1 METTIRPARSGDAE
15 GIARTYLESARFHAD
30 LDPERYSVPTS
41 ETILERYRK
50 RSQHPATDAQSITV
64 VAEVDG
70 EIVGFIDAG
79 LDQSQDLM
87 HREITYC
94 HIAEIAVNQRYQ
106 NRGIGGLLIQA
117 AEDWGRKMGA
127 AFASLEFHNENK
139 RASSLYQK
147 MGYGQAS
154 ITSIK
159 RL

>member
-1 METTIRPARSGDAE
+1 LETTIRPARSGDAD
-15 GIARTYLESARFHAD
+15 GIARTYLESARYHAD
-30 LDPERYSVPTS
+30 LDPERYSVPAS
-41 ETILERYRK
+41 ETILERYRE
-50 RSQHPATDAQSITV
+50 RTQHPATGGQSITI
-64 VAEVDG
+64 VAEVDD
-70 EIVGFIDAG
+70 EIVGFIDVG
-79 LDQSQDLM
+79 LEQSPDLM
-87 HREITYC
+87 HRDITYC
-94 HIAEIAVNQRYQ
+94 HIAEIAVSHRHQ

-139 RASSLYQK
+139 RASALYQK